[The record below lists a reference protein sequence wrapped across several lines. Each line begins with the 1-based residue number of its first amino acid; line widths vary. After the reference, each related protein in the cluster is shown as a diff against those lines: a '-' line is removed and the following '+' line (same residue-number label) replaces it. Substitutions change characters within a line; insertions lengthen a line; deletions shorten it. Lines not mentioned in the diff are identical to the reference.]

1 MRSAFRVSPTV
12 TMAIM
17 APHIQ
22 IVSRA
27 SGRSAIG
34 FAAYRAAALLYDERT
49 GLTHDYA
56 RKSGVIHT
64 EILAPDHAPRWVYD
78 RQELWRQVERAARR
92 KDAQLA
98 REFMLP
104 LPAELSDR
112 ERLTLV
118 RSFVKDAF
126 VAHGMIAD
134 IAIHLPDRRGDQRNH
149 HAHVTCTMRHITP
162 DGFGKQAREWND
174 DFAGLRKLYAL
185 RRAGRRAEAAAF
197 EADLRKARPIFDWRE
212 KWAAHTNQHLA
223 AAGYTHRVDHRSWM
237 EQGIDREAEIHI
249 GVEVTH
255 LERKGERTR
264 AGDARRAVQE
274 RNAERERAR
283 ANRQAQH
290 SAAALL
296 ETRKALAALRDFDTH
311 HHDINHLNRQISTAL
326 SALRRYDSRQAYA
339 RGLTLRLKSAF
350 RALYGDE
357 AARAFGRFKHDISRL
372 GIDKAAARLAQRPG
386 HYGRLPGYAIGRTLY
401 ASIERRTARKEAAHA
416 ATLARQTYH
425 MTQQVRHT
433 DRAHR
438 AALERRISKL
448 KDEQARLF
456 RAPPEGRL
464 ILQRALEKASRGLD
478 DAGWAALSRS
488 EKFHLMQARTLMKD
502 RAVRAWADARAMA
515 LIRRELAPAP
525 SRTFMLSLLSK
536 PVDLKALAPDLDLQ
550 VLDARHREMAARHK
564 RDSEALAAARKAAER
579 GLVVRRTELAQNGFT
594 GLLARV
600 PGLSHL
606 FESVIAERRREI
618 EQSHAA
624 ARRAEATTYRAE
636 LDALKRAYTALIDRH
651 SRTLDAE
658 DRDRARE
665 ATPRTRSAAQERP
678 SVKAMTERDAQ
689 RRITLAKMRQT
700 KREITRHR
708 GLVYGR
714 REKRKPPDDND
725 VD

>member
-1 MRSAFRVSPTV
+1 MRSESSLSPTGI
-12 TMAIM
+12 MAIM

-64 EILAPDHAPRWVYD
+64 EILAPAHVPRWVYD

-104 LPAELSDR
+104 LPAELSDH
-112 ERLTLV
+112 ERLDLV
-118 RSFVKDAF
+118 RSFVQDAF

-149 HAHVTCTMRHITP
+149 HAHVTCTMRYITP

-185 RRAGRRAEAAAF
+185 RRAGKTGEAAAW
-197 EADLRKARPIFDWRE
+197 ESELRAARPIFDWRE
-212 KWAAHTNQHLA
+212 KWAAHINRHLA

-237 EQGIDREAEIHI
+237 EQGIDREAEIHL
-249 GVEVTH
+249 GVEATH

-264 AGDARRAVQE
+264 AGDARRAVQM

-326 SALRRYDSRQAYA
+326 SALRRHDNRQSHA

-350 RALYGDE
+350 RALYGNE
-357 AARAFGRFKHDISRL
+357 AARAFGRFKHDIARL

-386 HYGRLPGYAIGRTLY
+386 YYGRLPGYAIGRTLY
-401 ASIERRTARKEAAHA
+401 ASIERLTARKEAAHA
-416 ATLARQTYH
+416 ATLARQTYR
-425 MTQQVRHT
+425 MTQRVRHT
-433 DRAHR
+433 DQAHR

-448 KDEQARLF
+448 KDEQTRLF
-456 RAPPEGRL
+456 KAPPEGRL

-502 RAVRAWADARAMA
+502 RAVRSWADARAMA
-515 LIRRELAPAP
+515 LIRREFAPAP
-525 SRTFMLSLLSK
+525 SRTFMLSLLSQ
-536 PVDLKALAPDLDLQ
+536 PVDLKALAPGLNLQ
-550 VLDARHREMAARHK
+550 SLDARHREMAARHK
-564 RDSEALAAARKAAER
+564 RDREALAAARKAAER
-579 GLVVRRTELAQNGFT
+579 GLEVRRTELAQNGFT

-624 ARRAEATTYRAE
+624 AKRTEATTYRAE

-678 SVKAMTERDAQ
+678 SVKAMSERDAQ
-689 RRITLAKMRQT
+689 RRIILDKMRQT

-714 REKRKPPDDND
+714 REKRKPPEDSED
-725 VD
+725 